1 MLLGPSS
8 GRRRCLLV
16 AGGRRC
22 QRQLRAPPL
31 RLGTSPRAAMTTYH
45 LTDLPD
51 ETDLIEM
58 RAASKSPYGPMK
70 IFTGRAHE
78 GLADQVAKLL
88 GRSVGKA
95 SSKAFVNG
103 ETNVEV
109 HETVRDCDVF
119 IVQPTCNPKPNQYFM
134 EMCFLIDAM
143 RRGGA
148 PASAHSP
155 LPAVLPVRMR
165 TAVHPFCSQND
176 GFVS

>member
-148 PASAHSP
+148 TRQRPLATPCCAARANAHCCPS
-155 LPAVLPVRMR
+155 LLLAK
-165 TAVHPFCSQND
+165 
-176 GFVS
+176 